1 MRIPFSYRQNF
12 FKAVLIT
19 SVIGHGVFFLQAGF
33 FAPKP
38 QYAVESAPSSM
49 EVMIVK
55 QEIKEEKIEKE
66 ERVFV
71 AKAIAPE
78 MPKVAQ
84 REEKKENPK
93 KEIMKSVV
101 VPPMRGAI
109 TEAKPAYL
117 KNPAPLYP
125 NAAREN
131 GWQGV
136 VILKVLVQKDGT
148 AGEVVVE
155 KSSGHQ
161 ILDVAALN
169 TVKKW
174 HFLPSR
180 IGNIALI
187 SWVQIPIRFILENQK

>member
-1 MRIPFSYRQNF
+1 MRVPFSYQQNF
-12 FKAVLIT
+12 FKTGLIT
-19 SVIGHGVFFLQAGF
+19 SVIGHSVFFLQAGL
-33 FAPKP
+33 FAPMP

-49 EVMIVK
+49 EVMIIK
-55 QEIKEEKIEKE
+55 PEIKEEKTEKE

-71 AKAIAPE
+71 AKAVVPE

-93 KEIMKSVV
+93 KEIVKSVV
-101 VPPMRGAI
+101 LPPMRGAI
-109 TEAKPAYL
+109 TEANPAYL

-125 NAAREN
+125 NPAREN

-148 AGEVVVE
+148 AGEVIVE

-161 ILDVAALN
+161 ILDRAALS

-180 IGNIALI
+180 IGNIPLV
-187 SWVQIPIRFILENQK
+187 SWVQIPIRFVLENK

>member
-12 FKAVLIT
+12 FKTVLIT

-33 FAPKP
+33 FAPMP

-55 QEIKEEKIEKE
+55 QEVKEEEIEKE
-66 ERVFV
+66 EKVFV
-71 AKAIAPE
+71 AKTIIPD

-84 REEKKENPK
+84 QEEKKLLPK
-93 KEIMKSVV
+93 KEVTKSVV
-101 VPPMRGAI
+101 IPPMRGAI
-109 TEAKPAYL
+109 AEAKSAYL

-136 VILKVLVQKDGT
+136 VLLKVLVQKDGT
-148 AGEVVVE
+148 AGEVIVE

-161 ILDVAALN
+161 ILDEAALN

-180 IGNIALI
+180 IGNIPLV
-187 SWVQIPIRFILENQK
+187 SWVQIPIRFVLENK